1 VVTDTVAVAHALR
14 VAVRL
19 FESVDETVRV
29 GFSPAR
35 EGVACRESVNVPLGE
50 RVEVK
55 VVLVVAAGEGEAGPV
70 ALALGE
76 GDRERVAVGERVS
89 VREAVLVGDM

>member
-35 EGVACRESVNVPLGE
+35 EGVACSDSE
-50 RVEVK
+50 
-55 VVLVVAAGEGEAGPV
+55 
-70 ALALGE
+70 
-76 GDRERVAVGERVS
+76 
-89 VREAVLVGDM
+89 